1 MDTDAQSASTT
12 ISSLKGSYSVATNA
26 DIHIRRLIMIKTI
39 IIAVV
44 VTLFTF
50 LWLVSCTPYI
60 TEGEIISKE
69 YKPQRMWVTYMYV
82 NKMLIP
88 QTHVSPE
95 AYIIRIRGI
104 VNGKEV
110 INERNV
116 PAYLYEKLSIGEWW
130 RDSFMN

>member
-1 MDTDAQSASTT
+1 
-12 ISSLKGSYSVATNA
+12 
-26 DIHIRRLIMIKTI
+26 MIKKI
-39 IIAVV
+39 IIVMV
-44 VTLFTF
+44 VTLFAF

-69 YKPQRMWVTYMYV
+69 YRPQKMWVTYMYV
-82 NKMLIP
+82 NKTLIP

-104 VNGKEV
+104 VDGEEV
-110 INERNV
+110 INERNI

-130 RDSFMN
+130 TDAFMN